1 MSFNIE
7 KHHLEA
13 VQYLHS
19 LNPETLLPL
28 ETAALYMQMAVSTV
42 RTYATRCPVALPPIT
57 RIGRR
62 IFFRKSDID
71 QFLEA
76 GRIVTVESAYA
87 RKRGAA

>member
-19 LNPETLLPL
+19 LSPETLLPL
-28 ETAALYMQMAVSTV
+28 ETAALYMQMSVTTV
-42 RTYATRCPVALPPIT
+42 RTYVTRCPAALPPII

-62 IFFRKSDID
+62 IFFRKRDID
-71 QFLEA
+71 LFIEER
-76 GRIVTVESAYA
+76 RIQTVEPAYA
-87 RKRGAA
+87 WKRGSA